1 MVHLIPVSK
10 TISFTPIKKRFLS
23 AAAVGWGLSTTQN
36 QTAAAAFF
44 RNWLVL
50 PRCDEWTSSSQDW
63 QCCCREEC
71 GWHWRTAY
79 RLVVFKEIDAG
90 KPFSLAS
97 TACKAPMRATIR
109 NFWLPCRLLGN
120 TVPIRL
126 LEEGSWSSAGLSS
139 HCWFFVMT
147 LPYIPRNRHNNIV
160 SAKPLNDASQEGTA
174 RVVCDPDPFLLLW
187 SFCSFG
193 RCSKCL
199 GIRHLLPQGVS
210 EPDLHLPNC
219 AAHPHYCQPQ
229 PHTDAVCSCWDQS
242 CRSRPSSAH
251 QMARSAVL
259 VLVLAYLFAPR
270 LLTVMWIWEG
280 KKEKTS
286 QELIGKKKRS
296 RSFLFMCYLKTQ
308 KTYSRSILNLLRKG
322 RDEEIG
328 QAEMR
333 RAPWDWATWT
343 ALPGLH
349 CPRDRRGS
357 PEDCSV
363 CLTIQP
369 TSSFTAKWRADIFH
383 LSLLLQEMV
392 IYKGR

>member
-126 LEEGSWSSAGLSS
+126 LEEGNWSSAGLSS
-139 HCWFFVMT
+139 HCCFFCYDTSLHHMEQTEQHYKRGAPEWCFPGRNCKSGVW
-147 LPYIPRNRHNNIV
+147 PRPIP
-160 SAKPLNDASQEGTA
+160 TA
-174 RVVCDPDPFLLLW
+174 LELLLLW
-187 SFCSFG
+187 P
-193 RCSKCL
+193 L
-199 GIRHLLPQGVS
+199 QQVS
-210 EPDLHLPNC
+210 GYQASPPPGC
-219 AAHPHYCQPQ
+219 VR
-229 PHTDAVCSCWDQS
+229 T
-242 CRSRPSSAH
+242 RSSSA
-251 QMARSAVL
+251 
-259 VLVLAYLFAPR
+259 
-270 LLTVMWIWEG
+270 
-280 KKEKTS
+280 
-286 QELIGKKKRS
+286 
-296 RSFLFMCYLKTQ
+296 
-308 KTYSRSILNLLRKG
+308 
-322 RDEEIG
+322 
-328 QAEMR
+328 
-333 RAPWDWATWT
+333 
-343 ALPGLH
+343 
-349 CPRDRRGS
+349 
-357 PEDCSV
+357 
-363 CLTIQP
+363 
-369 TSSFTAKWRADIFH
+369 
-383 LSLLLQEMV
+383 
-392 IYKGR
+392 